1 MMEHDI
7 KTDRELTQALKLWLS
22 QRQELIIQ
30 FNSLCHLRPFAQ
42 HNDSASLD
50 NHILTFCQVLI
61 DYVSMGQFEMFALI
75 VKKVESIRGCQLPPT
90 ELLESLKQTSLIALE
105 FSDKYASHPELNTL
119 DEDLNYLGEQIA
131 SRFDLEDDLVSF
143 YPFHLGSAANKKA
156 G

>member
-1 MMEHDI
+1 MEHDT
-7 KTDRELTQALKLWLS
+7 KAHQELTQALKLWLS

-30 FNSLCHLRPFAQ
+30 FNSLCHFRPFAQ
-42 HNDSASLD
+42 HADPGSLD

-75 VKKVESIRGCQLPPT
+75 VKKVESIQGCQLPPN

-105 FSDKYASHPELNTL
+105 FSDKYASHPDLNTL

-143 YPFHLGSAANKKA
+143 YPFHLDSTANKKV